1 MAVYTS
7 INENELKLFLDQY
20 NVGNLENFQGILEGI
35 ENTNYKIKTSEDN
48 YILTIFEKRVNS
60 KDIPFFVNLQN
71 YLANKNFSCPKPI
84 ANEKGLTIN
93 SINGKLCIL
102 ISYLDGKKIQNKSKI
117 HCNQVG
123 NILSTLH
130 CDTNNYLEKRTNNM
144 SLNQWNNILTKC
156 KSLTIVNDIHLFN
169 LIKKELIF
177 LKANWPSNLPK
188 GIIHADVFPD
198 NVFFIKD
205 KFSGL
210 IDFYFACHD
219 FLSYDIALT
228 INAWCF
234 NNNCELEIQN
244 LQSLIQGYEEKRK
257 ITPKEK
263 NSLTILLR
271 GAAIRILL
279 TRLHD
284 KLFHPANA
292 FVEPKDYTEYVKI
305 LKFHQLNNIK
315 NFLK

>member
-7 INENELKLFLDQY
+7 ITEKELKLFLDQY
-20 NVGNLENFQGILEGI
+20 CVGDLENFQGILEGI
-35 ENTNYKIKTSEDN
+35 ENTNYKIKTSKDN

-60 KDIPFFVNLQN
+60 KDIPFFVKLQN
-71 YLANKNFSCPKPI
+71 YLANKNFSCPMPI
-84 ANEKGLTIN
+84 VNKKGLIIN

-102 ISYLDGKKIQNKSKI
+102 ISFLNGKKIKNKSRI

-123 NILSTLH
+123 NILSILH
-130 CDTNNYLEKRTNNM
+130 YNTKNYPEKRPNNM
-144 SLNQWNNILTKC
+144 GLSQWNDILSKC
-156 KSLTIVNDIHLFN
+156 KSITFTNDNHLFN
-169 LIKKELIF
+169 LIDNELIF
-177 LKANWPSNLPK
+177 LKTNWPSNLPK
-188 GIIHADVFPD
+188 GIIHADAFQD
-198 NVFFIKD
+198 NIFFIKD

-219 FLSYDIALT
+219 FLSYDIALA

-234 NNNCELEIQN
+234 NENSELEIEN
-244 LQSLIQGYEEKRK
+244 LQSLIQGYEKKRK

-263 NSLTILLR
+263 ESLSILLR

-284 KLFHPANA
+284 KLFHSESA
-292 FVEPKDYTEYVKI
+292 FVQPKDHTEYLKI
-305 LKFHQLNNIK
+305 LKFHQLNNIGD
-315 NFLK
+315 FLK